1 MNEQVD
7 EIRTFQRV
15 VNAELDIAYGQS
27 THTPSAGVEP
37 NTNSQRPMGTLRHA
51 CPLESSL
58 TRALKQASRAE

>member
-27 THTPSAGVEP
+27 TRALSAVQSPTLTAKGPPGPSAMPVL
-37 NTNSQRPMGTLRHA
+37 LRA
-51 CPLESSL
+51 P
-58 TRALKQASRAE
+58 